1 MSGNMLCCLNVN
13 QRFLVLAFL
22 KSVWQYGVVSHFK
35 KRFLM
40 LAFLKSVW
48 QYVVVFQC
56 QSTLSGASFTTVSGK
71 MYAVSFK
78 ISNAKNVWQKKRFR
92 TEC

>member
-1 MSGNMLCCLNVN
+1 M
-13 QRFLVLAFL
+13 LAFL
-22 KSVWQYGVVSHFK
+22 KSVSQYGVVSHFK

-40 LAFLKSVW
+40 LAFLTSVW

-78 ISNAKNVWQKKRFR
+78 IKNKKNAF
-92 TEC
+92 EC